1 MPARLFCGVH
11 YVAICL
17 KQPGAVL
24 TSGGGCPRGGS
35 QWVVESLEREQ
46 GRRGAQAYVVRR
58 AGSVCESCAWDFLGD
73 ILSEMV
79 GVGVG
84 KSEHKMPYSSGAQP
98 VGHDP
103 HRGHISDILHIFAT

>member
-1 MPARLFCGVH
+1 M
-11 YVAICL
+11 AICL

-84 KSEHKMPYSSGAQP
+84 KSEHKMPYSSGL
-98 VGHDP
+98 
-103 HRGHISDILHIFAT
+103 I